1 MKDPILSDYVYMKC
15 PEQPKFT
22 DKSRFVT
29 AQGWGGI
36 GQESNCYW
44 FGEQG
49 DENVPKLIVVKVAN
63 SESLLMY

>member
-1 MKDPILSDYVYMKC
+1 MSDYVYMKC

-49 DENVPKLIVVKVAN
+49 DENVPKLDNGDACTELTYI
-63 SESLLMY
+63 LLKGEL